1 VPYADLIDRTNSDSL
16 IPIEYS
22 NEIIQLLPAESLAMS
37 LCRKVTMG
45 AKQQRLPVIAT
56 LPMAYWV
63 NGDVGLKQTTEMSWG
78 NEVLDAQEIAVI
90 VPIPEAVLD
99 DAAFDLWAE
108 VRPRIV
114 EAIGKVLDLAA
125 LFGVNA
131 PTGWPVGGVRKDAL
145 NSAQVVVAGSTAG
158 RDIPGDLNILQGMV
172 EETGFFPNAYA
183 AYPTLR
189 TNLRGLR
196 ASTGETIY
204 APSLTQDS
212 PDMIW
217 GLPTRFSRN
226 GGWVNTGN
234 GGALAIVGDWRY
246 AILGIR
252 QDITMKLL
260 SESVISDAAGVVI
273 LNLAQQDAV
282 ALRVVF
288 RAGFAIANPV
298 SQLKPTGSSAFA
310 VLAPVGSTPAM
321 VMADGSTVP
330 ATVPTFVDT
339 GTYGVVPTAPTASTK
354 PPKSE

>member
-1 VPYADLIDRTNSDSL
+1 VPYSSIIDRTGADSL
-16 IPIEYS
+16 IPIEYA
-22 NEIIQLLPAESLAMS
+22 NEIIQTLPQESLAMS

-63 NGDVGLKQTTEMSWG
+63 NGDTGLKQTSSMGWT

-99 DAAFDLWAE
+99 DAAFDIWGE
-108 VRPRIV
+108 VRPRIT

-145 NSAQVVVAGSTAG
+145 NAGQSIVQGVVPA
-158 RDIPGDLNILQGMV
+158 RDIPGDLNLLQGMI
-172 EETGFFPNAYA
+172 EEQGFFPSAYA

-189 TNLRGLR
+189 TSLRGLR
-196 ASTGETIY
+196 ATTGETIY
-204 APSLTQDS
+204 APALTADS

-226 GGWVNTGN
+226 GGWVPTGN
-234 GGALAIVGDWRY
+234 GGAVAMVGDWRY

-298 SQLKPTGSSAFA
+298 TAMKASGTSAFA
-310 VLAPVGSTPAM
+310 VLAPAGSTPAILR
-321 VMADGSTVP
+321 DG
-330 ATVPTFVDT
+330 D
-339 GTYGVVPTAPTASTK
+339 
-354 PPKSE
+354 SE